1 MVVAMELDRNGLEVL
16 SRAECLELLSRARVG
31 RVVVTDRALPAA
43 FPVNFALLGD
53 DVVFLTREGSKLQL
67 AEDEQVVAFEA
78 DDADPVLETG
88 WSVLVQGWAS
98 LVTDTSE
105 VAAVNALPP
114 RRWAGGGGFRPVRI
128 HTELISGR
136 RLVPAVHRA
145 AAATLD
151 PRIEARFAG
160 CPSCGCPELLPVHV
174 GADRNFICA
183 RCAACW
189 HVDGLEVRRV
199 EPESCPGCTFRQNC
213 VAAATRDRLLTA
225 IRARY

>member
-1 MVVAMELDRNGLEVL
+1 MELDRNGLEVL
-16 SRAECLELLSRARVG
+16 SRAECLELLADAHIG
-31 RVVVTDRALPAA
+31 RVIVTDRALPAA

-67 AEDEQVVAFEA
+67 AEAEQVVAFEA
-78 DDADPVLETG
+78 DEVDPVLETG

-98 LVTDTSE
+98 VVTDADE
-105 VAAVNALPP
+105 VAAVRALPLRP
-114 RRWAGGGGFRPVRI
+114 WAGGDSFRPVRI

-136 RLVPAVHRA
+136 RLVAAPHRA
-145 AAATLD
+145 AAGAVD
-151 PRIEARFAG
+151 PRIEAGFAG
-160 CPSCGCPELLPVHV
+160 CPSCGCPELLPVQV
-174 GADRNFICA
+174 GADRNFVCA

-189 HVDGLEVRRV
+189 HVDGAGLRRV
-199 EPESCPGCTFRQNC
+199 EPESCAGCAFRQSC